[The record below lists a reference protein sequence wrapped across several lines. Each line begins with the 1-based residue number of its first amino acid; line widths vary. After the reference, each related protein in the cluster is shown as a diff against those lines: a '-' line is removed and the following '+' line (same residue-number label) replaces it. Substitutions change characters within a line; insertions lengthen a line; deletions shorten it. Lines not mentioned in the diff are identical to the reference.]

1 MSKARKSAVAAAVE
15 RSIEQSARRPDVAIA
30 NDNARDVAAQL
41 TPAIMRQV
49 VEPVLEHAGNNEPWY
64 RSRVTWGAI
73 ISTAIPLLG
82 ALGIA
87 VDWIDPDEAA
97 ALGVALGT
105 AIGGAVT
112 LYGRWKA
119 TRPLGR

>member
-1 MSKARKSAVAAAVE
+1 MSKTRKAAVAAAVE
-15 RSIEQSARRPDVAIA
+15 RSIERTALRPDVAIA
-30 NDNARDVAAQL
+30 NDNARAVAEKLAPAVL
-41 TPAIMRQV
+41 ATPELQHLA
-49 VEPVLEHAGNNEPWY
+49 NEEAWY

-82 ALGIA
+82 AVGIA
-87 VDWIDPDEAA
+87 TDWIDPDEAA

-119 TRPLGR
+119 RRPLGR

>member
-1 MSKARKSAVAAAVE
+1 MNAKKRVRLLGAVE
-15 RSIEQSARRPDVAIA
+15 TSIEHAALRPDVPVPDAVADI
-30 NDNARDVAAQL
+30 VAAKL
-41 TPAIMRQV
+41 APAVLATPELQHLAN
-49 VEPVLEHAGNNEPWY
+49 EEPWY

-73 ISTAIPLLG
+73 ISTAIPILG
-82 ALGIA
+82 AVGIA
-87 VDWIDPDEAA
+87 TDWIDPDEAA

-119 TRPLGR
+119 RRPIGR